1 MERYIV
7 DAGSLCFSPDERH
20 VVHLGP
26 FGAGRIFDLEAARLC
41 GEVPGISGSRAFGE
55 QLLRWRNCLAA
66 SAEGRT
72 LAAIDVRRRL
82 WRFHAGV
89 WEHVLDGASGCVF
102 AGDEVVAVQ
111 WLEHRKA
118 LVRGDRSCDLDLG
131 DGFDL
136 CAVGE
141 DVELACTVTRGDE
154 MFVQWTR
161 FSADLE
167 ILMRVEVPSDI
178 YVDRLFLRG
187 ERLFALVP
195 PPDEPERVESDPW
208 TLREY
213 RRDGRL
219 ARSWELPSSLFV
231 RYAHTEFLSL
241 GASASVFLPFQPA
254 VRDHAH
260 LLELSPDGAIA
271 ARLDYDRYRLDPG
284 GIVSPRARWF
294 AVLDS
299 VPHVLRLPS
308 CERVLDLDPSS
319 VNEEFLGLERG
330 GLYVNVRDD
339 LVCATNPSLG
349 RLPRPAIYAANAAEL
364 ARIEQL
370 WLQIGDQD
378 YRPGQFVAHVAALA
392 RLELPA
398 LRSLVL
404 ENVGLT
410 TEAIVQL
417 ATAPWAKTLVE
428 LDLDEWMIATGTE
441 AVAIRAIAGAFT
453 GLRALR
459 ITIDAAGA
467 SALIDSALSDQLEL
481 RLPSSELDD
490 FTRARIARR
499 FVVMTTD

>member
-20 VVHLGP
+20 LVHLGP
-26 FGAGRIFDLEAARLC
+26 AGAGRIFDLDAGRVC
-41 GEVPGISGSRAFGE
+41 GEVPAISEAGAIE
-55 QLLRWRNCLAA
+55 DQLLGWRNCLAA
-66 SAEGRT
+66 GAEGGT
-72 LAAIDVRRRL
+72 LAAIDIARRL
-82 WRFHAGV
+82 WRFHAGA
-89 WEHVLDGASGCVF
+89 WDHVLDGASGCVLV
-102 AGDEVVAVQ
+102 GDEVVAIQVID
-111 WLEHRKA
+111 HRA
-118 LVRGDRSCDLDLG
+118 SLVRGDHRCELDLG

-141 DVELACTVTRGDE
+141 DVELACTVSRGDE
-154 MFVQWTR
+154 TFVQWTR

-167 ILMRVEVPSDI
+167 VRTRTEVPSDVYI
-178 YVDRLFLRG
+178 DRCFLRG
-187 ERLFALVP
+187 ERLFTLAQ
-195 PPDEPERVESDPW
+195 PPDDPERVEADPW

-219 ARSWELPSSLFV
+219 ARSWELPASLFV
-231 RYAHTEFLSL
+231 RYAHPEDLSL
-241 GASASVFLPFQPA
+241 GANGSVFLPFQPA
-254 VRDHAH
+254 VREHAH
-260 LLELSPDGAIA
+260 LLELAPDGTIA
-271 ARLDYDRYRLDPG
+271 VRLDYDRYRLDPG

-299 VPHVLRLPS
+299 VPHVVRLPS
-308 CERVLDLDPSS
+308 CERVLDLDPSA
-319 VNEEFLGLERG
+319 VNEEFIGLERG

-339 LVCATNPSLG
+339 LLCATNPNLG
-349 RLPRPAIYAANAAEL
+349 RLPRPAIYAANAGEL

-370 WLQIGDQD
+370 WLQVGDQD
-378 YRPGQFVAHVAALA
+378 YRPGQFVAHAAALA

-410 TEAIVQL
+410 TEAIVKL

-428 LDLDEWMIATGTE
+428 LDLDEWMIATPTD

-481 RLPSSELDD
+481 RLPGSELDD